1 MALQKEFGIK
11 NIIFKKIQRNGQLCL
26 SHPKMDRNA

>member
-11 NIIFKKIQRNGQLCL
+11 NLIFKKIQKDGQLCL
-26 SHPKMDRNA
+26 SHPKINKNV